1 MGRIRIKGLVKLMNH
16 LREQLANGIP
26 ASEVPAFKKMV
37 LDATAFIEETC
48 RKRRVSLSDLPAPS
62 RRAYEYLKRIDLD
75 HLPILADREAQAVT
89 RLRISN
95 IVAGCR
101 TIQREFAELA
111 RANVGGDEALEK
123 EIAALHERIAG
134 LASLVDDICE
144 NVGASPDKLPDP
156 TRRAYQWLKFLSER
170 GIFQEHLRTLN
181 SAYRGLNDERIELYN
196 IAGLY
201 RSRLRKGIRH
211 VVISEGFLGAPRPV
225 MEALMGAALLK
236 KVGGHKAR
244 IRHYA
249 ETEEFREIL
258 LTMEMI
264 GAQLQ
269 AKTRGAYHDL
279 EKVFSRV
286 NRRYFEGRMKKPTL
300 TWNKTITHGKF
311 GHYVPATGTL
321 MISIALDSRDLPSYV
336 IDHVMHHELLHRKLG
351 VKVVNG
357 RRIAHTPEFRAE
369 ERSFEHCQ
377 EAQAFLTE
385 MSRKLQ

>member
-1 MGRIRIKGLVKLMNH
+1 MDRIRIKGLVKLMNH
-16 LREQLANGIP
+16 VREQMANGIP

-37 LDATAFIEETC
+37 LDATAYIEETC
-48 RKRRVSLSDLPAPS
+48 RQRRISLSDLPAPS
-62 RRAYEYLKRIDLD
+62 RRAYAYIMRIDLD
-75 HLPILADREAQAVT
+75 RLPILGDREAKAVT
-89 RLRISN
+89 SIRISN

-111 RANVGGDEALEK
+111 KAKAGGDEALKK
-123 EIAALHERIAG
+123 EPAALHERIAA

-144 NVGASPDKLPDP
+144 NVGADPDKLPDP

-170 GIFQEHLRTLN
+170 RNFQEHLRTLT

-211 VVISEGFLGAPRPV
+211 VVISEGFLGAPPSV

-236 KVGGHKAR
+236 QVGEHKAH

-249 ETEEFREIL
+249 ETEEFRETL
-258 LTMEMI
+258 LTIEMI

-269 AKTRGAYHDL
+269 AKTRGAYVDL
-279 EKVFSRV
+279 EEIYSRV
-286 NRRYFEGRMKKPTL
+286 NKRYFEGRMKKPTL

-321 MISIALDSRDLPSYV
+321 MISIALDSSDLPSYV

-357 RRIAHTPEFRAE
+357 RRTAHTAEFKAE
-369 ERSFEHCQ
+369 ERSFEHFQ
-377 EAQAFLTE
+377 EARAFLN
-385 MSRKLQ
+385 KLSMKLR